1 MSLAPEITML
11 HYLLTFSRKIE
22 KKKANEYERVG
33 GDKKIMKRNDH
44 DIYTH
49 IRKKNKQ
56 PNTNRKHFFFLR

>member
-49 IRKKNKQ
+49 
-56 PNTNRKHFFFLR
+56 THT